1 MRVAV
6 ATLILC
12 FQPIE
17 HKKAALEGAAL
28 SFRM

>member
-6 ATLILC
+6 ATLI
-12 FQPIE
+12 FYRQPIG